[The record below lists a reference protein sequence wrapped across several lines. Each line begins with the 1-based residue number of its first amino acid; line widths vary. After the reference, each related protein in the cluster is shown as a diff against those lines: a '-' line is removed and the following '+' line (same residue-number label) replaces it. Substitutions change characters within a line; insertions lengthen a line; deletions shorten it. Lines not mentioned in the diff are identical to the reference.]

1 VDVAQ
6 FPHRSKKPD
15 GMAVRVGSRY
25 AIVLCRNH
33 RYSAWPLFILAHEL
47 GHIARGHLKQD
58 GLLVDDD
65 NWATDVE
72 GAEKEANDFAVK
84 LLTGNRSVAIAAL
97 KNLETKAQAI
107 TTIRQTMQT
116 NLDLERVST
125 ENREFLLRVTGV

>member
-1 VDVAQ
+1 
-6 FPHRSKKPD
+6 
-15 GMAVRVGSRY
+15 MAVRVGSRY